1 MSKTKVNS
9 VAIAMFLW
17 LELGCCHP
25 RLLSV
30 MKALVFSWAAT
41 VQVSLTPPL
50 CGGAEQRAL
59 RRIAGFRERASRH
72 LCTRVYDARRG
83 GSLFF
88 GRERCRDGK
97 IGASCLF
104 GSPSYHTPAVH
115 GPSLRMGR
123 LDVARR
129 PETPSYP
136 WP

>member
-1 MSKTKVNS
+1 MSKAKVNS

-104 GSPSYHTPAVH
+104 GSPS
-115 GPSLRMGR
+115 
-123 LDVARR
+123 
-129 PETPSYP
+129 
-136 WP
+136 